1 MEVSTD
7 SQSSIV
13 FEGSS
18 QDPSTSGI
26 VFAARRLSVD
36 SVGTGNQQRG
46 AQGTKWKLKWLVAI
60 KHDLSLFG
68 YTCTCKSFRVEE
80 LCNQPKQ

>member
-18 QDPSTSGI
+18 QDPSNSGI
-26 VFAARRLSVD
+26 VFSARRSSID
-36 SVGTGNQQRG
+36 SIGMSGSQQRSS
-46 AQGTKWKLKWLVAI
+46 QGMTFPLKFC
-60 KHDLSLFG
+60 DL
-68 YTCTCKSFRVEE
+68 
-80 LCNQPKQ
+80 

>member
-18 QDPSTSGI
+18 QEPSNSGI
-26 VFAARRLSVD
+26 VFTAHISSGD
-36 SVGTGNQQRG
+36 SVGTGNQRHG
-46 AQGTKWKLKWLVAI
+46 AQGTVMQ
-60 KHDLSLFG
+60 S
-68 YTCTCKSFRVEE
+68 YY
-80 LCNQPKQ
+80 